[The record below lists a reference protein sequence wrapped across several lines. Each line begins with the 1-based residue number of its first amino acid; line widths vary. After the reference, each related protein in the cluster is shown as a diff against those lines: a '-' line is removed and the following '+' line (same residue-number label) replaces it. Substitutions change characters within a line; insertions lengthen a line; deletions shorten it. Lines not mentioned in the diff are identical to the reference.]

1 VKQEV
6 NGTVILPPLVFPA
19 ETYEVRWVLSLTAI
33 LIVGFLQMYRWMGVR
48 EEDPHDKK
56 ISMVEINRKE
66 EERKIVKG
74 RLNSL

>member
-1 VKQEV
+1 M
-6 NGTVILPPLVFPA
+6 ILPPLVFPA
-19 ETYEVRWVLSLTAI
+19 ETYEVRWVLSFAAI
-33 LIVGFLQMYRWMGVR
+33 LTVGSFQMYRWMGVR

-74 RLNSL
+74 RFDTQ